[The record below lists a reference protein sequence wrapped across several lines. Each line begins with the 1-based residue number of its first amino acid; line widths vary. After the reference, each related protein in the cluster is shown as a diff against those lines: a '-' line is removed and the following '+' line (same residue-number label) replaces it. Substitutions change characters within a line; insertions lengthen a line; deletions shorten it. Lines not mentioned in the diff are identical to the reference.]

1 MSPFKNN
8 SLAVALFGAV
18 VLSVVATQG
27 CSSDDQNKPAG
38 TGGSSHAGSG
48 GKSSTAGSGGAKPGN
63 EGGAA
68 GQDEQPS
75 GDAGKSG
82 GDAGAGG
89 EGGAG
94 PECDL
99 SFNNGT
105 LEVFTDNGG
114 KLPPLP

>member
-18 VLSVVATQG
+18 VLSLVATQG
-27 CSSDDQNKPAG
+27 CSSDEQSKPAG
-38 TGGSSHAGSG
+38 SGGSSQGGSG
-48 GKSSTAGSGGAKPGN
+48 GKSSSAGSAGKPIS

-75 GDAGKSG
+75 GDAGMG
-82 GDAGAGG
+82 GEMSMGG

>member
-18 VLSVVATQG
+18 MLSVVATQG
-27 CSSDDQNKPAG
+27 CSSDEQNKPAG
-38 TGGSSHAGSG
+38 SGGSSHGGSG
-48 GKSSTAGSGGAKPGN
+48 GKPSTAGSAGKPVS

-89 EGGAG
+89 EGGAAS
-94 PECDL
+94 ECDL